1 MKLVYPYPWNGIN
14 PASLLIRLSRCT
26 SPKSL
31 IPLHGRK
38 ENHPMVPF
46 VSYSLFATSSF
57 GQSCQNKQEQASYI
71 SLQFHPAE

>member
-1 MKLVYPYPWNGIN
+1 MDGIN

-26 SPKSL
+26 SPKKPNSS
-31 IPLHGRK
+31 PRAKGK
-38 ENHPMVPF
+38 SSMVPF